1 MQKRVKRTE
10 STDGVW
16 QLEQLRQGWFTR
28 DFDFETDEFIQQE
41 CKDIPT
47 ITSQQARL
55 LSYANVNDLTA
66 EQKRTIW
73 PEHTWSDE

>member
-16 QLEQLRQGWFTR
+16 QLEQIRQGWFTR
-28 DFDFETDEFIQQE
+28 DFDFETDEFIMQE

-47 ITSQQARL
+47 ITVQQARL
-55 LSYANVNDLTA
+55 LSYANFNDLTV

-73 PEHTWSDE
+73 PDVEWSDE